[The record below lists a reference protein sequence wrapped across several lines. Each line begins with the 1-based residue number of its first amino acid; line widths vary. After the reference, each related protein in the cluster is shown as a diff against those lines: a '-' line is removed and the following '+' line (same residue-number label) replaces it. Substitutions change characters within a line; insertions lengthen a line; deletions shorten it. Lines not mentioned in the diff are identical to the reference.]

1 MAPAYSGVGDRV
13 SMPPRSPNSPLPPFP
28 NGSTVTVGSFDGV
41 HLGHQAVLQEIG
53 RRAKAARR
61 VAVLVTFDPHPL
73 EVVNP
78 DAAPSLLTTG
88 AERLEIM
95 VQSPLD
101 YVLLLRFDRYLAGL
115 TPEGF
120 VREVLLQR
128 CAVRELVIG
137 HDHGFGRGRS
147 GDVETLR
154 RMGAAEG
161 FQVDVIDPV
170 DFGGQHVSSSRIR
183 RAVAGG
189 DLVTAAAMLGRPYS
203 VVGRV
208 GEGERRGRMLG
219 VPTINLIDFS
229 PRKLLPP
236 DGVYAVA
243 VEWRGGR
250 TGGMMHQG
258 PRPTFED
265 GRRVLEAHLFGFDG
279 DLYGEW
285 VRIEWVERLR
295 DIERFATIEQL
306 KDKMEQDRQR
316 ALALL
321 AGRRSMP
328 THVA

>member
-1 MAPAYSGVGDRV
+1 MTGNR
-13 SMPPRSPNSPLPPFP
+13 PRRPGALLPRLP

-41 HLGHQAVLQEIG
+41 HLGHQAVLREID
-53 RRAKAARR
+53 RRARAAGR
-61 VAVLVTFDPHPL
+61 ASVLVTFDPHPL

-78 DAAPSLLTTG
+78 DAAPPLLTTG
-88 AERLEIM
+88 AERLEILA
-95 VQSPLD
+95 QSPLD
-101 YVLLLRFDRYLAGL
+101 YVLLLRFDRHLAGL
-115 TPEGF
+115 TPDGF
-120 VREVLLQR
+120 VREILLER

-147 GDVETLR
+147 GDVDTLR
-154 RMGAAEG
+154 RLGATEG
-161 FQVDVIDPV
+161 FEVDVVEPV

-189 DLVTAAAMLGRPYS
+189 DLASARTMLGRPYG

-208 GEGERRGRMLG
+208 GQGERRGRLLG
-219 VPTINLIDFS
+219 VPTINLSEIS

-250 TGGMMHQG
+250 VGGMMNQG
-258 PRPTFED
+258 PRPTFQD
-265 GRRVLEAHLFGFDG
+265 GRRVLEAHLFDFDG

-295 DIERFATIEQL
+295 DIERFASAEQL
-306 KDKMEQDRQR
+306 KTQLQHDRRQAMA
-316 ALALL
+316 ALA
-321 AGRRSMP
+321 GSRS
-328 THVA
+328 TL

>member
-1 MAPAYSGVGDRV
+1 MSGEPPAFLA
-13 SMPPRSPNSPLPPFP
+13 SPLPPLP
-28 NGSTVTVGSFDGV
+28 NGTTVTVGSFDGV

-53 RRAKAARR
+53 RRARKAGRA
-61 VAVLVTFDPHPL
+61 AVLVTFDPHPL

-78 DAAPSLLTTG
+78 DAAPPLLTTG
-88 AERLEIM
+88 AERLEIL

-101 YVLLLRFDRYLAGL
+101 YVLLLRFDRHLAGL

-120 VREVLLQR
+120 VREVLLER

-154 RMGAAEG
+154 RLGAAEG
-161 FQVDVIDPV
+161 FEVDVVEPV
-170 DFGGQHVSSSRIR
+170 DFGGQHISSSRIR

-189 DLVTAAAMLGRPYS
+189 DLASAAAMLGRPYG

-208 GEGERRGRMLG
+208 GQGERRGRLLG
-219 VPTINLIDFS
+219 VPTINLSELS

-250 TGGMMHQG
+250 AGGMMNQG
-258 PRPTFED
+258 PRPTFQD
-265 GRRVLEAHLFGFDG
+265 GRRLLEAHLFDFDG

-285 VRIEWVERLR
+285 VRVEWVERLR
-295 DIERFATIEQL
+295 DIERFASVEHLKEQL
-306 KDKMEQDRQR
+306 QQDRKR
-316 ALALL
+316 ALAVL
-321 AGRRSMP
+321 AGSR
-328 THVA
+328 

>member
-1 MAPAYSGVGDRV
+1 MTGNR
-13 SMPPRSPNSPLPPFP
+13 PRRPGALLPRLP

-41 HLGHQAVLQEIG
+41 HLGHQAVLREID
-53 RRAKAARR
+53 RRARAAGR
-61 VAVLVTFDPHPL
+61 ASVLVTFDPHPL

-78 DAAPSLLTTG
+78 DAAPPLLTTG
-88 AERLEIM
+88 AERLEILA
-95 VQSPLD
+95 QSPLD
-101 YVLLLRFDRYLAGL
+101 YVLLLRFDRHLAGL
-115 TPEGF
+115 TPDGF
-120 VREVLLQR
+120 VREILLER

-147 GDVETLR
+147 GDVDTLR
-154 RMGAAEG
+154 RLGATEG
-161 FQVDVIDPV
+161 FEVDVVEPV

-189 DLVTAAAMLGRPYS
+189 DLASARTMLGRPYG

-208 GEGERRGRMLG
+208 GQGERRGRLLG
-219 VPTINLIDFS
+219 VPTINLSEIS

-250 TGGMMHQG
+250 VGGMMNQG
-258 PRPTFED
+258 PRPTFQD
-265 GRRVLEAHLFGFDG
+265 GRRVLEAHLFDFDG

-295 DIERFATIEQL
+295 DIERFASAEQL
-306 KDKMEQDRQR
+306 KTQLQHDRRQAMA
-316 ALALL
+316 ALA
-321 AGRRSMP
+321 GSR
-328 THVA
+328 